1 MTEYRIDDLARVA
14 GVSARNVRVY
24 QEKGLLPPPRREG
37 RAAWYGDRH
46 LARLTLISRM
56 LERGYTFAT
65 IDELL
70 TAARDGLRV
79 QDLLGPT
86 NPTRRG
92 PWGRLRS
99 AARVSLAELRKLFG
113 EDPTPDSIRRSA
125 RLGALAEAAGTGGA
139 ATGGSAMGEAAA
151 GGAETGFEVL
161 HPQLLEAAAELTEVG
176 VPLEDLL
183 ELAERV
189 QSDMADIARRFV
201 SIVADHYLGAPG
213 VRREIAPDASEVAE
227 IADLIARLR
236 PRANQVMQVLLAESM
251 DAEIARA
258 LQRAAEQLGGDQSAG
273 GPSSD
278 GLSSAP
284 QSGDPPGDG
293 RGSG

>member
-1 MTEYRIDDLARVA
+1 MTEYRIDDLARTA
-14 GVSARNVRVY
+14 GVSVRNVRVY

-70 TAARDGLRV
+70 TAAQDGLRV

-86 NPTRRG
+86 SPTRRG

-113 EDPTPDSIRRSA
+113 EDPTADSIRRSA
-125 RLGALAEAAGTGGA
+125 RLGALAEAAESEG
-139 ATGGSAMGEAAA
+139 
-151 GGAETGFEVL
+151 GFEVI

-176 VPLEDLL
+176 VPLDDLL

-189 QSDMADIARRFV
+189 QADMADIARRFV

-213 VRREIAPDASEVAE
+213 GERNVAPDAGEVAE

-236 PRANQVMQVLLAESM
+236 PRANQVMQMLLAESM

-258 LQRAAEQLGGDQSAG
+258 LQRAAEQLGGEHEHGYQQREAG
-273 GPSSD
+273 PD
-278 GLSSAP
+278 DTAL
-284 QSGDPPGDG
+284 
-293 RGSG
+293 